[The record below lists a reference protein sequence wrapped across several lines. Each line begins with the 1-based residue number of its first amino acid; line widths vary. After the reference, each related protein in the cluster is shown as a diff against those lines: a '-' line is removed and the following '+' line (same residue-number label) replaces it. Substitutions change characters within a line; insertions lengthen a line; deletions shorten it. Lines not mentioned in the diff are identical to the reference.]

1 MPEINIS
8 DLQIDTNGLY
18 REEVYTDRKIGTVRR
33 LVPVNPDGSPDT
45 GRDVVYMGQGQI
57 MTPLGTIPLSFEI
70 DAKDL
75 QDAIAKYPQ
84 GMKQAVDEAMEEMKE
99 LRRQAASSIVLPEA
113 GGLPGGAPPGALPGG
128 KIKLP

>member
-1 MPEINIS
+1 MPEIKIS
-8 DLQIDTNGLY
+8 DLQIDSQGLY
-18 REEVYTDRKIGTVRR
+18 REEVFTDRKIGTIRR
-33 LVPVNPDGSPDT
+33 LTPVGPDGNPDN
-45 GRDVVYMGQGQI
+45 GRDVLYMGQGQI

-84 GMKQAVDEAMEEMKE
+84 GMKQAVDETMEEMKE

-113 GGLPGGAPPGALPGG
+113 GGLPGGAPPGNLPGG
-128 KIKLP
+128 KLKLP

>member
-1 MPEINIS
+1 MPEINLS
-8 DLQIDTNGLY
+8 DLQIDTKGLY
-18 REEVYTDRKIGTVRR
+18 LEEVFTDRKIGTIRR

-45 GRDVVYMGQGQI
+45 GRDVLYLGQGQI

-75 QDAIAKYPQ
+75 QDALEKYPQ
-84 GMKQAVDEAMEEMKE
+84 GMKQAVDETMEEMKE

-113 GGLPGGAPPGALPGG
+113 GAPPGTLPGGG
-128 KIKLP
+128 KLKLP